1 VKPVAAL
8 IAAVACLTLEGVALQ
23 QPVFKS
29 GVEMVRV
36 DALVTRDDTP
46 IEGLAA
52 EDFEVFDNGVRQ
64 TIDHVLS
71 SEDPIDVMLTLDTS
85 ASLDKSELARLAD
98 AVRSAVADL
107 KPGDRAG
114 LITFSEELQQLVP
127 LSGRLDL
134 LPQALDRVAASG
146 ATTLVDAAYA
156 ALLSTRAKGRRSLA
170 ILFTDGLDT
179 WSWLRPAW
187 VLDVAKR
194 SETVVYTVEL
204 REAIAPFVRIPGVR
218 GRIDQREYYRSVTR
232 FLGDLAEATGGRR
245 LDAGDFD
252 RLQATLENVLDEF
265 RRRYVIAYAPQGVAA
280 AGWHTLEV
288 RVKRRGV
295 TVRARPGYSR

>member
-1 VKPVAAL
+1 
-8 IAAVACLTLEGVALQ
+8 
-23 QPVFKS
+23 
-29 GVEMVRV
+29 
-36 DALVTRDDTP
+36 
-46 IEGLAA
+46 
-52 EDFEVFDNGVRQ
+52 
-64 TIDHVLS
+64 
-71 SEDPIDVMLTLDTS
+71 
-85 ASLDKSELARLAD
+85 
-98 AVRSAVADL
+98 
-107 KPGDRAG
+107 
-114 LITFSEELQQLVP
+114 
-127 LSGRLDL
+127 
-134 LPQALDRVAASG
+134 VAASG
-146 ATTLVDAAYA
+146 ATTLVEAAYA